1 MAQYDTTFQ
10 FSGTFIRTGRKV
22 NSSAIFPES
31 GPVLGGSLP
40 GLFGSRHFRR
50 RIFRSKGT
58 SKCQDI
64 LFGGK
69 HKIVFL
75 FFSERCFALPTN
87 RYIIGSG
94 IQGTFQYNLLFI
106 LTDNG
111 RRVLI
116 IRSPVA
122 SIITMATCRI
132 RETEID
138 AGMRFRSN
146 GGSHHIG
153 FRMTGGLYLKRFAIQ
168 FKATIDD
175 TFPKV
180 QFLFYIRHLR
190 HGKRITSKFK
200 AHHTEVQAM
209 GIDTEPVGSLFLPA
223 VFIELHRIRFHTSAT
238 KIIIF
243 QCFLVPVPF
252 GVCKFMPAPLAL
264 CSQRHPLRIHFGE
277 CLQTG
282 SIYRKGKLAI
292 AYRKGS

>member
-1 MAQYDTTFQ
+1 M
-10 FSGTFIRTGRKV
+10 
-22 NSSAIFPES
+22 
-31 GPVLGGSLP
+31 P
-40 GLFGSRHFRR
+40 GYPLR
-50 RIFRSKGT
+50 
-58 SKCQDI
+58 
-64 LFGGK
+64 GK

-153 FRMTGGLYLKRFAIQ
+153 FRMTGGLYLKRFAINL
-168 FKATIDD
+168 KLLLMT
-175 TFPKV
+175 P
-180 QFLFYIRHLR
+180 
-190 HGKRITSKFK
+190 
-200 AHHTEVQAM
+200 
-209 GIDTEPVGSLFLPA
+209 
-223 VFIELHRIRFHTSAT
+223 
-238 KIIIF
+238 
-243 QCFLVPVPF
+243 
-252 GVCKFMPAPLAL
+252 
-264 CSQRHPLRIHFGE
+264 SQRFSFCFISVTCATAR
-277 CLQTG
+277 G
-282 SIYRKGKLAI
+282 SRPNSKPTIPRCRRWGLTRNQLA
-292 AYRKGS
+292 ASFCRPSSLNCTE